1 MNAFA
6 HNRLSLTTPP
16 GIDRLRR
23 AHHGRLRRTRRA
35 FTLIEII
42 VVVTI
47 IAILAAAIA
56 PRLLGRL
63 QWAKENKAE
72 SEVKAIASAVEMFI
86 LDSGGNLSDDFD
98 LAILLLQPEEGGG
111 PEGPYFKK
119 KKSEE
124 LLDPWESPYVIRF
137 PGTVNYDFDIVSA
150 GPDRR
155 VGTDDDIT
163 N

>member
-1 MNAFA
+1 MKAFSNINGHGLFA
-6 HNRLSLTTPP
+6 AARH
-16 GIDRLRR
+16 RR
-23 AHHGRLRRTRRA
+23 AHHRRLRRTRRA

-56 PRLLGRL
+56 PRLFSRL
-63 QWAKENKAE
+63 EWAKKNKAQ
-72 SEVKAIASAVEMFI
+72 SEVKTIASAVEMFI

-98 LAILLLQPEEGGG
+98 LATLLLPAEEGGG

-124 LLDPWESPYVIRF
+124 LLDPWDSLYIIRV
-137 PGTVNYDFDIVSA
+137 PGTENYDFDIVSA
-150 GPDRR
+150 GPDGR

>member
-1 MNAFA
+1 MNASASINLRDLFDTA
-6 HNRLSLTTPP
+6 ARH
-16 GIDRLRR
+16 RR
-23 AHHGRLRRTRRA
+23 AHHGRLRRKRRA

-98 LAILLLQPEEGGG
+98 LAILLMSAEEGGG

-119 KKSEE
+119 SKD
-124 LLDPWESPYVIRF
+124 LLDPWDSPYIIRV
-137 PGTVNYDFDIVSA
+137 PGTENYDFDIVSA
-150 GPDRR
+150 GLDRR
-155 VGTDDDIT
+155 LGTDDDIT

>member
-1 MNAFA
+1 MNASA
-6 HNRLSLTTPP
+6 YVNRQDLFNAAA
-16 GIDRLRR
+16 RHRR
-23 AHHGRLRRTRRA
+23 ARHGRLRRTRRA

-56 PRLLGRL
+56 PRLFSRL
-63 QWAKENKAE
+63 EWAKKNKAV
-72 SEVKAIASAVEMFI
+72 SEVKTIASAVEMFI

-98 LAILLLQPEEGGG
+98 LAILLLPAEEGGG

-119 KKSEE
+119 SND
-124 LLDPWESPYVIRF
+124 LLDPWDSLYIILV
-137 PGTVNYDFDIVSA
+137 PGTENYDFDIVSA
-150 GPDRR
+150 GLDGRI
-155 VGTDDDIT
+155 GTDDDIT

>member
-1 MNAFA
+1 MNASA
-6 HNRLSLTTPP
+6 HINRQDLFNAAA
-16 GIDRLRR
+16 RHRR

-63 QWAKENKAE
+63 QWAKENKAN

-98 LAILLLQPEEGGG
+98 LPILLVPAEEGGG

-119 KKSEE
+119 SKD
-124 LLDPWESPYVIRF
+124 LLDPWDSPYIIRV
-137 PGTVNYDFDIVSA
+137 PGTENYDFDIVSA
-150 GPDRR
+150 GPDGR

>member
-6 HNRLSLTTPP
+6 HINPQDLFDTTA
-16 GIDRLRR
+16 RLRR

-63 QWAKENKAE
+63 QWAKENKAA
-72 SEVKAIASAVEMFI
+72 SEVRAIASAVEMFI
-86 LDSGGNLSDDFD
+86 LDGQRYPTLLMAAETGHDHRREDRQHRNHHDHFD
-98 LAILLLQPEEGGG
+98 QC
-111 PEGPYFKK
+111 
-119 KKSEE
+119 
-124 LLDPWESPYVIRF
+124 ESVPSCSQC
-137 PGTVNYDFDIVSA
+137 TVHVVSL
-150 GPDRR
+150 
-155 VGTDDDIT
+155 
-163 N
+163 